1 MSRDGCLWAII
12 IAGCMLAAAAFAGVV
27 VVFG

>member
-1 MSRDGCLWAII
+1 MSRAGCLWAII
-12 IAGCMLAAAAFAGVV
+12 IAGCVIAAAAFAGVI